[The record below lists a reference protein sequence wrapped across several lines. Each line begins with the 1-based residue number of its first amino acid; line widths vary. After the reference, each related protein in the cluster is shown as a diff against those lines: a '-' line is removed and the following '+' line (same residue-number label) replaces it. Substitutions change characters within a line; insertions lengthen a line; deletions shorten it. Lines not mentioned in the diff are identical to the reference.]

1 METAT
6 LLDLAPSPGVL
17 AGSEVLETVVG
28 GASVTITAQQVA
40 TIATTASALD
50 AQARVDALNGGAPT
64 DLNRLV
70 EIAAAIN
77 NDPAYHTTVDNALAT
92 KVNVAD
98 LANISD
104 LSKGAG
110 SVGNGAIAV
119 STVANMIGLTGMTTG
134 QRVSTFEYSAGS
146 GGGGTYLFTV
156 SGSPPAN
163 NSVTIF
169 RSTDGT
175 GYWSLIHN
183 GTIDVKQAGAAAGI
197 DCSAV
202 FAAVVAAV
210 VASNGAIS
218 RVIFSAVTGGQYTVA
233 SQVLFN
239 CSQIVYEFQA
249 DVVNTSTTY
258 ATPLIFAH
266 DLNAQPTA
274 ALLNVTIIGNG
285 HKWDGNG
292 AAILAGMG
300 LGPGVLP
307 STFPAPMF
315 NYIDNLNIH
324 ETDFANGVYDS
335 LNLRQCRNHKI
346 TNCIFRDATQ
356 YLANGLNITTN
367 WATYVR
373 GDYSTYSHGVVED
386 CLAYNNSSM
395 GMTYYHCCGGTFRR
409 CIAHNNGLNNGS
421 GGSGSGFSY
430 EMPSGAFS
438 IKYADGLFDDCHANN
453 NGINGYYINTPGVLV
468 NAACTS
474 FGNGVLGLANDVSGL
489 QMCGVCVSGADQVT
503 VLGKHQFN
511 ARHGV
516 SFLGASGLQPT
527 WNCAGEYGDNA
538 GSGINIQGIYRGEV
552 APGTK
557 LFRNGRTLIGGQNLT
572 ALNVSNSTYNNAA
585 GEFIAVGL
593 EFDSNGGRDINIG
606 NVRTVRIAGNNCV
619 NSNDMRGSSGGT
631 GFGFGAIA
639 NLFLNTNFM
648 DVVGNGWTTNAY
660 VIGNDVTNVYQFANK
675 SNQATGN
682 VMTNS
687 GSTKFGISSAARIT
701 TGTHTTLTALPATG
715 TATLTDVSNVLATLI
730 ESQKDGLM
738 QG

>member
-1 METAT
+1 
-6 LLDLAPSPGVL
+6 
-17 AGSEVLETVVG
+17 
-28 GASVTITAQQVA
+28 
-40 TIATTASALD
+40 
-50 AQARVDALNGGAPT
+50 
-64 DLNRLV
+64 
-70 EIAAAIN
+70 
-77 NDPAYHTTVDNALAT
+77 
-92 KVNVAD
+92 
-98 LANISD
+98 
-104 LSKGAG
+104 
-110 SVGNGAIAV
+110 
-119 STVANMIGLTGMTTG
+119 
-134 QRVSTFEYSAGS
+134 
-146 GGGGTYLFTV
+146 
-156 SGSPPAN
+156 
-163 NSVTIF
+163 
-169 RSTDGT
+169 
-175 GYWSLIHN
+175 
-183 GTIDVKQAGAAAGI
+183 
-197 DCSAV
+197 
-202 FAAVVAAV
+202 
-210 VASNGAIS
+210 
-218 RVIFSAVTGGQYTVA
+218 
-233 SQVLFN
+233 
-239 CSQIVYEFQA
+239 
-249 DVVNTSTTY
+249 
-258 ATPLIFAH
+258 
-266 DLNAQPTA
+266 
-274 ALLNVTIIGNG
+274 
-285 HKWDGNG
+285 
-292 AAILAGMG
+292 
-300 LGPGVLP
+300 
-307 STFPAPMF
+307 
-315 NYIDNLNIH
+315 
-324 ETDFANGVYDS
+324 
-335 LNLRQCRNHKI
+335 
-346 TNCIFRDATQ
+346 
-356 YLANGLNITTN
+356 
-367 WATYVR
+367 
-373 GDYSTYSHGVVED
+373 
-386 CLAYNNSSM
+386 
-395 GMTYYHCCGGTFRR
+395 
-409 CIAHNNGLNNGS
+409 
-421 GGSGSGFSY
+421 
-430 EMPSGAFS
+430 MPSGAFS

-538 GSGINIQGIYRGEV
+538 GSGINIQGIYRGGV

-619 NSNDMRGSSGGT
+619 NSNDLRGSSGGT

>member
-1 METAT
+1 MAT
-6 LLDLAPSPGVL
+6 KTLPQLPTYPPPL
-17 AGSEVLETVVG
+17 AGTEIVETVVG
-28 GASVTITAQQVA
+28 GDSVSVTAQQ
-40 TIATTASALD
+40 IANIAIASGRVELASATGVESVVALRSLD
-50 AQARVDALNGGAPT
+50 TTRVTRAETLGYGDPGDGGHGKYYF
-64 DLNRLV
+64 
-70 EIAAAIN
+70 I
-77 NDPAYHTTVDNALAT
+77 TTGNPPVDNG
-92 KVNVAD
+92 V
-98 LANISD
+98 
-104 LSKGAG
+104 
-110 SVGNGAIAV
+110 
-119 STVANMIGLTGMTTG
+119 TVL
-134 QRVSTFEYSAGS
+134 
-146 GGGGTYLFTV
+146 
-156 SGSPPAN
+156 
-163 NSVTIF
+163 
-169 RSTDGT
+169 RSNDSL
-175 GYWSLIHN
+175 GYWSLVHS
-183 GTIDVKQAGAAAGI
+183 GTIDVKQAGAKSGI
-197 DCSAV
+197 DCASA
-202 FAAVVAAV
+202 FAAVVAAA
-210 VASNGAIS
+210 VASNGTIA
-218 RVIFSAVTGGQYTVA
+218 RVVFSAVSGGQYTVA
-233 SQVLFN
+233 NQVLFN
-239 CSQIVYEFQA
+239 CSQIVYEFHA
-249 DVVNTSTTY
+249 DVVNTRSTY
-258 ATPLIFAH
+258 VTPLVFAH
-266 DLNAQPTA
+266 DLNAQPLA
-274 ALLNVTIIGNG
+274 ALFNVTIIGNG

-307 STFPAPMF
+307 PTFPAPMF
-315 NYIDNLNIH
+315 NYIDNLKIH
-324 ETDFANGVYDS
+324 ETDFTNGVYDS

-346 TNCIFRDATQ
+346 TKCIFRDATQ

-373 GDYSTYSHGVVED
+373 GDYRTYSHGVVED

-409 CIAHNNGLNNGS
+409 CLAHNNGLNNGS

-527 WNCAGEYGDNA
+527 WNCAGEYSDNA
-538 GSGINIQGIYRGEV
+538 GSGINIQGIYRGGA

-572 ALNVSNSTYNNAA
+572 ALSVSNSTYNNAA

-606 NVRTVRIAGNNCV
+606 NVRTVRVAGNNCV
-619 NSNDMRGSSGGT
+619 NSNDVRGSSGGT
-631 GFGFGAIA
+631 GFGFGAIT

-687 GSTKFGISSAARIT
+687 GSTKFGISSATRIT
-701 TGTHTTLTALPATG
+701 TGAHTTLTALPATAS
-715 TATLTDVSNVLATLI
+715 ATLANVADVLATLI